1 MISPTTVTDFG
12 YHYDGICPLPYE
24 VAARE
29 AAAAQA
35 ALRRANDRLSELA
48 SEAASTALDDDR
60 TDEFRR
66 RAETQEAAYTRARYA
81 IAFAGASPTDYVD
94 ALARALAEAE
104 RRGMERERA
113 RYADLMTALAG
124 LMCGADWNDG
134 THAQSHG
141 YRAAVMRAYAA
152 ICAPA
157 EGETP

>member
-1 MISPTTVTDFG
+1 MISPRTATDFG
-12 YHYDGICPLPYE
+12 YHYDGICPLPSE

-29 AAAAQA
+29 AA
-35 ALRRANDRLSELA
+35 
-48 SEAASTALDDDR
+48 
-60 TDEFRR
+60 
-66 RAETQEAAYTRARYA
+66 
-81 IAFAGASPTDYVD
+81 
-94 ALARALAEAE
+94 AE

-124 LMCGADWNDG
+124 LMRGEDWNHG
-134 THAQSHG
+134 THAQRHG